1 MSKRL
6 ISMLLA
12 AAIIIGCTKEP
23 NNPKDDVTNSIDGWE
38 ITKSDYDFDI
48 NPRGIF
54 FVNPDI
60 GFVVGYNGDIY
71 KTTDSGQ
78 TWVKK
83 DSGTTLHLFSVFFL
97 DENVGF
103 VSSKAAGGCLNE
115 DCDKGS
121 VLLKKVVISQ
131 PLKEAF
137 AMKLRTVE
145 KVGLLQIW

>member
-1 MSKRL
+1 
-6 ISMLLA
+6 MLLA
-12 AAIIIGCTKEP
+12 AAIIIGCTKIP
-23 NNPKDDVTNSIDGWE
+23 HNPEDDVANSIDGWE

-54 FVNPDI
+54 FINPDI

-83 DSGTTLHLFSVFFL
+83 NSGTTLHLFSVFFL

-103 VSSKAAGGCLNE
+103 ASSKAASGCLNE
-115 DCDKGS
+115 DCDKGA
-121 VLLKKVVISQ
+121 VLLKPQMVEILGQRPFS
-131 PLKEAF
+131 
-137 AMKLRTVE
+137 RTTPE
-145 KVGLLQIW
+145 FYP